1 MSPYMWM
8 CSGPMS
14 TTPLLGEGI
23 EARVGTGR
31 ILPARSD
38 LR

>member
-8 CSGPMS
+8 CSGPRS

-23 EARVGTGR
+23 EATIGTGR
-31 ILPARSD
+31 ILPAPSD
-38 LR
+38 RR

>member
-14 TTPLLGEGI
+14 TTPLDGEGI
-23 EARVGTGR
+23 EATIGTGR
-31 ILPARSD
+31 ILPAPPD